1 MERGKAEVEQGCW
14 EARQRK
20 EVPVVGSGA
29 STPIIVYRRFA
40 RRKSLVILLVAL
52 GSVALAITALGLG
65 SADLSPLEVIRALL
79 GRADATASHIVIHI
93 RLLRVLAALLAGAAL
108 SLSGCVMQN
117 LLVNPIASDY
127 TLGISQGASFGAAVA
142 IVALGAGSAQS
153 TTVDAVRISNPYV
166 VTVFAFLGAILTT
179 LVVLGMA
186 RARGMT
192 PEAMI
197 LAGIAMGALFSA
209 GTVIIQYFAS
219 DVQVA
224 SVVFWTFGNLG
235 RASWKELAIIAG
247 VTLPVG
253 AFFVARRWS
262 LNALATGDETART
275 LGVNVNR
282 IRLAGMFLA
291 SLLAAVCVAFLGIIA
306 FVGLVAPHLMRRVI
320 GGDYRYLVPGSMVAG
335 SLLLLASDTIGR
347 IIIAPVVLPVGAIT
361 SLMGAPLFIHLLV
374 RGYRK

>member
-1 MERGKAEVEQGCW
+1 M
-14 EARQRK
+14 
-20 EVPVVGSGA
+20 GSGA
-29 STPIIVYRRFA
+29 STPIIVYRRYA
-40 RRKSLVILLVAL
+40 RRKALVILLVAL
-52 GSVALAITALGLG
+52 GSVALAITAMGLG
-65 SADLSPLEVIRALL
+65 SAGLSPLEVIRALL
-79 GRADATASHIVIHI
+79 GRADAAASRIVFHI
-93 RLLRVLAALLAGAAL
+93 RLPRVLAALLAGAAL

-117 LLVNPIASDY
+117 LLVNPLASDY

-142 IVALGAGSAQS
+142 IVALGAGSTQS
-153 TTVDAVRISNPYV
+153 TTVDAVWINNPYV

-186 RARGMT
+186 RTRGMT

-209 GTVIIQYFAS
+209 GTIITQYFAS

-224 SVVFWTFGNLG
+224 SVVFWTFGDLG

-253 AFFVARRWS
+253 AFFVVRRWS
-262 LNALATGDETART
+262 LNALAAGDETART

-335 SLLLLASDTIGR
+335 SLLLLASDTVGR
-347 IIIAPVVLPVGAIT
+347 TIIAPVVLPVGALT
-361 SLMGAPLFIHLLV
+361 SFMGAPLFIYLLA
-374 RGYRK
+374 RGHRR